1 MDCKHINFHRIL
13 ALFSVAP
20 IPARNMICPAP
31 REATRLTLI
40 WDKGPLMSLARKEKK
55 KTRHEKKRK
64 KNIKK
69 EIKEKFVIYNVGDCF
84 SLYFISMTLSFSFRS
99 SGQYLVSDAGSPF
112 FFFRLFFFC
121 FDEYSKWLQVF
132 PSS

>member
-1 MDCKHINFHRIL
+1 
-13 ALFSVAP
+13 
-20 IPARNMICPAP
+20 
-31 REATRLTLI
+31 
-40 WDKGPLMSLARKEKK
+40 MSLARKEKK
-55 KTRHEKKRK
+55 KDQTRKEKK

-112 FFFRLFFFC
+112 FFFRSFIFFFVSMNIVNGSRSSRHHRTHRN
-121 FDEYSKWLQVF
+121 EQTKSKAV
-132 PSS
+132 SKA